1 MHGRAQ
7 KILAAVLAVM
17 SILFCLAVLAYA
29 DVIDLP
35 GSWRTELGFQEATP
49 DPPCHPGLYRKS
61 PASPKPAPGQWRFE
75 PEAPKAQV
83 ESGGT
88 AIGKTIYVVGGARP
102 GNLYTVLAFDT
113 RSRHWSEPSKLPVGL
128 NHAMVAAHD
137 GKLYVAGGFLGG
149 NEATNLFFEY
159 DPATNEWSKLPPMKL
174 ARGGGAAVTIGDKLY
189 VIDGGSNPYVTDNPE
204 PPVPRLEVFDFRKQ
218 TWSVA
223 APPPVGVHHTGA
235 AFVDGRI
242 YLAGGR
248 FADEASS
255 ATFDS
260 YDPATNRWTRLPDL
274 PQGKISSLG
283 VVAGGGRVVVIGGD
297 DEQGWEDGG
306 GFVSPMAWA
315 YDPAAERWTRLPDLH
330 VERHAFAA
338 ATVGDRVYAITG
350 TICPGLKPAGP
361 VTTHTV
367 ESLDVVRYSES

>member
-1 MHGRAQ
+1 MRT
-7 KILAAVLAVM
+7 LAALVAIM
-17 SILFCLAVLAYA
+17 SILFAVAVLAYSN
-29 DVIDLP
+29 VIDLP
-35 GSWRTELGFQEATP
+35 GEWRVKLGFEEGTP

-61 PASPKPAPGQWRFE
+61 LASPKPAPGHWRFE

-88 AIGKTIYVVGGARP
+88 TIGDTIYVIGGARP
-102 GNLYTVLAFDT
+102 GNLHTVLAFDT
-113 RSRHWSEPSKLPVGL
+113 RSRRWSEPTKLPVGL
-128 NHAMVAAHD
+128 NHVAVAAHD
-137 GKLYVAGGFLGG
+137 GKLYVAGGFLEG
-149 NEATNLFFEY
+149 NKETNLFLDY
-159 DPATNEWSKLPPMKL
+159 DPATNRWSKLPPMKL

-189 VIDGGSNPYVTDNPE
+189 MIDGGSQPYGVENPT
-204 PPVPRLEVFDFRKQ
+204 PPIPRLEIFDFQTQ

-223 APPPVGVHHTGA
+223 AKPPVGVHHTGA
-235 AFVDGRI
+235 AVVDGKI

-248 FADEASS
+248 FGDEASS

-260 YDPATNRWTRLPDL
+260 YDPATNRWTRLPAL

-283 VVAGGGRVVVIGGD
+283 VVAAGGRVVIIGGD
-297 DEQGWEDGG
+297 DEKGWEDGG

-315 YDPAAERWTRLPDLH
+315 YDPGTKHWTRLPDLH
-330 VERHAFAA
+330 VERHAFTA
-338 ATVGDRVYAITG
+338 ATAGDRVYAITG

-367 ESLDVVRYSES
+367 ESLDVAAQSTH